1 MTRVLIT
8 GGAGFIGSHT
18 ADILVE
24 DGFKVRILD
33 NLEPQAHSHLPSYLN
48 DYVDF
53 IRGNVCDSSIWIQAL
68 KDVEYVIHLAG
79 VVGISQSMYQPAR
92 YLRSNSLGTSIFY
105 EVLLSRND
113 IRKKIEKVIV
123 ASSKTI
129 YGEGSYICEKDNL
142 VYPEIRSAEQLRNC
156 NWEIPCPICG
166 REIKPVGVMEDKPPQ
181 NLSPYALS
189 KYNVERLSLIY
200 GDVLDLPT
208 VAFRYFSAYG
218 PRQSLSNP
226 YSGVCAIFISRM
238 KNRKPPVIFED
249 GKQLRDFVYV
259 NDIAKVNLLAL
270 KKRSSNGCYNVGSGK
285 PTSIKKLSTVLSGIM
300 DYSGDKEIRNEYRVG
315 DTRNDFADISKIQR
329 DFGFK
334 PSWDLKNGLEEL
346 VKWSIGESAEDHFEE
361 SLKGAEVFRR

>member
-1 MTRVLIT
+1 MAKVLIT

-18 ADILVE
+18 SDVLVKN
-24 DGFKVRILD
+24 GFTVRILD
-33 NLEPQAHSHLPSYLN
+33 NLEPQAHSQRPSYLN
-48 DYVDF
+48 DAIDF
-53 IRGNVCDSSIWIQAL
+53 IEGDVCDSSIWIQAL

-92 YLRSNSLGTSIFY
+92 YLRSNSLGTAIFY
-105 EVLLSRND
+105 ETLLSRND
-113 IRKKIEKVIV
+113 IRKNIKKIIV

-129 YGEGSYICEKDNL
+129 YGEGSYICENDNI
-142 VYPEIRSAEQLRNC
+142 VYPEIRSAEQLRKC
-156 NWEIPCPICG
+156 VWEIPCPICG
-166 REIKPVGVMEDKPPQ
+166 SDIKPVGIMEDKPPQ

-189 KYNVERLSLIY
+189 KYDVERLSLIY
-200 GDVLDLPT
+200 GNVMDIPT

-238 KNRKPPVIFED
+238 KNNKSPVIFED
-249 GKQLRDFVYV
+249 GNQLRDFVYV

-270 KKRSSNGCYNVGSGK
+270 KKIKSNGCYNVGSGK
-285 PTSIKKLSTVLSGIM
+285 PTSIRNLSTVLSDIM
-300 DYSGDKEIRNEYRVG
+300 DYSGDTEIRNEYRVG

-334 PSWDLKNGLEEL
+334 PAWDLKKGLEEL
-346 VKWSIGESAEDHFEE
+346 VDWSIEESAEDHFEE
-361 SLKGAEVFRR
+361 SLKGAEVFKR